1 MKTLIHAYSLDC
13 SSSVIRSDLSRFVI
27 RILIDF
33 NHEINLSFSI
43 LIPPVLIDLSLFLTL
58 YLHPAV
64 LNSKTIS
71 C

>member
-1 MKTLIHAYSLDC
+1 MMTPVRAYSLNY
-13 SSSVIRSDLSRFVI
+13 SSSEIISDLSHFVT
-27 RILIDF
+27 RILINF